1 MKIYF
6 KNLDGLRFFAA
17 FIVLLHH
24 AQYFKDINT
33 DINGQALS
41 SVFAPYLVEA
51 GKMGVN
57 LFFVLSGFLI
67 SFLLFS
73 EKRKTGTIAL
83 KKFYIRR
90 ILRIWPLYLA
100 YGLALIVAAPMFFN
114 IMGIQTDAIGGREI
128 MTNILFLL
136 FFAVNIQ
143 LVFFTYNKG
152 IVEILWSVCVEEQFY
167 LIWPLLVKKFYH
179 KMVRLILLLFV
190 LALVSKITLHMLHLY
205 FGVSRDFMLL
215 FDYVM
220 LTNKVQLFAAGM
232 AMAYLHFNKELF
244 PAFRHFITQ
253 KWLQWT
259 ILLGTILFVACNNF
273 VLPVNSIPYY
283 YLTDYLSA
291 LLFALLIFTVVQDNT
306 ILNLEYDMFRTLG
319 RISYGIYLFHPPVC
333 RLVIT
338 FMVKVLKIPNS
349 FWAYDILYFF
359 LATAATSA
367 LAWVSYELFEKRFLK
382 LKDKFAIIKTRF

>member
-17 FIVLLHH
+17 FLVLLHH
-24 AQYFKDINT
+24 AQYFKDINSFP
-33 DINGQALS
+33 LS
-41 SVFAPYLVEA
+41 SVFAPFLVEG

-67 SFLLFS
+67 SYLLFS
-73 EKRKTGTIAL
+73 EKQKTGTIAL

-100 YGLALIVAAPMFFN
+100 YGLTLILAAPMFFKL
-114 IMGIQTDAIGGREI
+114 MGIHTDVIGSKEI
-128 MTNILFLL
+128 ITNIVFLV

-143 LVFFTYNKG
+143 LTFFTYNKG

-167 LIWPLLVKKFYH
+167 LIWPVLVKKFFG
-179 KMVRLILLLFV
+179 KMARLIVILFV
-190 LALVSKITLHMLHLY
+190 FALISKAIIHILHLY
-205 FGVSRDFMLL
+205 FGLDKEFMLL

-220 LTNKVQLFAAGM
+220 LPNKVQLFATGM
-232 AMAYLHFNKELF
+232 AMAYLHFNKSIYTG
-244 PAFRHFITQ
+244 FRNFIQ
-253 KWLQWT
+253 QRWFQWIVLLIT
-259 ILLGTILFVACNNF
+259 IAFVACNNF
-273 VLPVNSIPYY
+273 LLPVNSMAYY
-283 YLTDYLSA
+283 YLTDYISA
-291 LLFALLIFTVVQDNT
+291 ILFGLLIFNVVQENA
-306 ILNLEYDMFRTLG
+306 IINLEYDIFRTLG

-349 FWAYDILYFF
+349 FFAYDILYFI
-359 LATAATSA
+359 LATGATA
-367 LAWVSYELFEKRFLK
+367 GLAWLSYEFFEKRFLK
-382 LKDKFAIIKTRF
+382 LKNKFAIIKTRI

>member
-24 AQYFKDINT
+24 AQYFKDINSFP
-33 DINGQALS
+33 LS
-41 SVFAPYLVEA
+41 SVFAPFLKEG

-67 SFLLFS
+67 SYLLFS
-73 EKRKTGTIAL
+73 EKQKTGTIAL

-100 YGLALIVAAPMFFN
+100 YGLALILAAPMFFKLL
-114 IMGIQTDAIGGREI
+114 GIQTDFIGSREI
-128 MTNILFLL
+128 ITNIIFLV

-143 LVFFTYNKG
+143 LTFFTYNKG

-167 LIWPLLVKKFYH
+167 LVWPLLVKKFFG
-179 KMVRLILLLFV
+179 KMARLIIILFAF
-190 LALVSKITLHMLHLY
+190 ALVSKIILHILHLY
-205 FGVSRDFMLL
+205 FGLDRDFMLL

-220 LTNKVQLFAAGM
+220 LPNKVQLFAAGM
-232 AMAYLHFNKELF
+232 AMAYLHFNKELYTG
-244 PAFRHFITQ
+244 FRTFIQQ
-253 KWLQWT
+253 KWFQWLV
-259 ILLGTILFVACNNF
+259 LLVTLVFVACNNF
-273 VLPVNSIPYY
+273 VLPVNSNAYY
-283 YLTDYLSA
+283 YLTDYISA
-291 LLFALLIFTVVQDNT
+291 ILFGLLIYNVVQDNAV
-306 ILNLEYDMFRTLG
+306 LNLEYDIFRTLG

-349 FWAYDILYFF
+349 FFAYDILYFI
-359 LATAATSA
+359 LATAATA
-367 LAWVSYELFEKRFLK
+367 GLAWLSYEFFEKRFLK
-382 LKDKFAIIKTRF
+382 LKDKFAIIKTRI

>member
-24 AQYFKDINT
+24 AQYFKDINSFP
-33 DINGQALS
+33 LS
-41 SVFAPYLVEA
+41 SVFAPFLKEG

-67 SFLLFS
+67 SYLLFS
-73 EKRKTGTIAL
+73 EKQKTGTIAL

-100 YGLALIVAAPMFFN
+100 YGLALILAAPMFFKLL
-114 IMGIQTDAIGGREI
+114 GIQTDFIGSREI
-128 MTNILFLL
+128 ITNIIFLV

-143 LVFFTYNKG
+143 LTFFTYNKG

-167 LIWPLLVKKFYH
+167 LVWPLLVKKFFG
-179 KMVRLILLLFV
+179 KMARLIIILFAF
-190 LALVSKITLHMLHLY
+190 ALVSKIILHILHLY
-205 FGVSRDFMLL
+205 FGLDRDFMLL

-220 LTNKVQLFAAGM
+220 LPNKVQLFAAGM
-232 AMAYLHFNKELF
+232 AMAYLHFNKELYTG
-244 PAFRHFITQ
+244 FRTFIQQ
-253 KWLQWT
+253 KWFQWLV
-259 ILLGTILFVACNNF
+259 LLVTLVFVACNNF
-273 VLPVNSIPYY
+273 VLPVNSNAYY
-283 YLTDYLSA
+283 YLTDYISA
-291 LLFALLIFTVVQDNT
+291 ILFGLLIYNVVQDNAV
-306 ILNLEYDMFRTLG
+306 LNLEYDIFRTLG

-349 FWAYDILYFF
+349 FFAYDILYFII
-359 LATAATSA
+359 ATAATA
-367 LAWVSYELFEKRFLK
+367 GLAWLSYEFFEKRFLK
-382 LKDKFAIIKTRF
+382 LKDKFAIIKTRI

>member
-24 AQYFKDINT
+24 AQYFKDINSFP
-33 DINGQALS
+33 LS
-41 SVFAPYLVEA
+41 SVFAPFLKEG

-67 SFLLFS
+67 SYLLFS
-73 EKRKTGTIAL
+73 EKQKTGTIAL

-100 YGLALIVAAPMFFN
+100 YGLALILAAPMFFKLL
-114 IMGIQTDAIGGREI
+114 GIQTDFIGSREI
-128 MTNILFLL
+128 ITNIIFLV

-143 LVFFTYNKG
+143 LTFFTYNKG

-167 LIWPLLVKKFYH
+167 LVWPLLVKKFFG
-179 KMVRLILLLFV
+179 KMARLIIILFAF
-190 LALVSKITLHMLHLY
+190 ALVSKIILHILHLY
-205 FGVSRDFMLL
+205 FGLDRDFMLL

-220 LTNKVQLFAAGM
+220 LPNKVQLFAAGM
-232 AMAYLHFNKELF
+232 AMAYLHFNKELYTG
-244 PAFRHFITQ
+244 FRTFIQQ
-253 KWLQWT
+253 KWFQWLV
-259 ILLGTILFVACNNF
+259 LLVTLVFVACNNF
-273 VLPVNSIPYY
+273 VLPVNSNAYY
-283 YLTDYLSA
+283 YLTDYISA
-291 LLFALLIFTVVQDNT
+291 ILFGLLIYNVVQDNAV
-306 ILNLEYDMFRTLG
+306 LNLEYDIFRTLG

-349 FWAYDILYFF
+349 FFAYDILYFI
-359 LATAATSA
+359 LATAATA
-367 LAWVSYELFEKRFLK
+367 GLAWLYYEFFEKRFLK
-382 LKDKFAIIKTRF
+382 LKDKFAIIKTRI